1 MLTLVCLGLVICI
14 FFVIVYHSLTNLLM
28 EQILFYFSQLWK
40 MHVYDVNTF
49 ETGSFVWT
57 LELCYD
63 KLLLRKRKL
72 YIMSWKLE
80 CISVRVSSFLS
91 SETVPHMHFCLMVLI
106 VFLCFIDVVGSAAG
120 FTVFTI
126 LLSSWALT
134 FIIGGKHLFGHVWDE
149 LVMYN
154 VADKLGLTGWS

>member
-1 MLTLVCLGLVICI
+1 
-14 FFVIVYHSLTNLLM
+14 
-28 EQILFYFSQLWK
+28 
-40 MHVYDVNTF
+40 
-49 ETGSFVWT
+49 
-57 LELCYD
+57 
-63 KLLLRKRKL
+63 
-72 YIMSWKLE
+72 
-80 CISVRVSSFLS
+80 
-91 SETVPHMHFCLMVLI
+91 MHFCLMVLI